1 LDVQLKPGKLGAA
14 LHREPAPQALRQQR
28 DFDTLL
34 ASRSRDEVKPL
45 PGSRYEVKALQTLFT
60 RAEVLLGSDASEQRL
75 DNLAA
80 EGRLQAFRVLH
91 FATHGQINPTTA
103 SRSALLVARDRLP
116 DPLEQSRLGR
126 KVYDG
131 RLTVAAIASGWQLD
145 ADLVT
150 LSACETA
157 LGPQG
162 GGEGLLGFSQVLL
175 HKGARSLLL
184 SLWKVDDTA
193 TALLMSRF
201 YEIWLGKREG
211 LKKPLSKAEE
221 LREAKAW
228 LRQLSA
234 AERDRLAAHLVK
246 GEMRGT
252 EVAASPV
259 LRPKEEGV
267 QTPYSH
273 PRSWAAFI
281 LIGDAD

>member
-1 LDVQLKPGKLGAA
+1 
-14 LHREPAPQALRQQR
+14 
-28 DFDTLL
+28 
-34 ASRSRDEVKPL
+34 
-45 PGSRYEVKALQTLFT
+45 
-60 RAEVLLGSDASEQRL
+60 
-75 DNLAA
+75 
-80 EGRLQAFRVLH
+80 
-91 FATHGQINPTTA
+91 
-103 SRSALLVARDRLP
+103 
-116 DPLEQSRLGR
+116 
-126 KVYDG
+126 VYDG

-201 YEIWLGKREG
+201 YENWLGKREG
-211 LKKPLSKAEE
+211 LKKQLSKAEA
-221 LREAKAW
+221 LREAKTW
-228 LRQLSA
+228 LRRLTG
-234 AERDRLAAHLVK
+234 AERDRLAADLVK

-252 EVAASPV
+252 EVAARPV
-259 LRPKEEGV
+259 LRPEEGGA

-273 PRSWAAFI
+273 PRYWAAFI
-281 LIGDAD
+281 VIGDAD